1 MISGIRI
8 LKRTDKS
15 LVGTRT
21 TLSPFQS
28 FLQSISFNI
37 MWLGLYFFS
46 AWLFSEISIWS
57 APDDAKLGWVL
68 HGIAADKDKLN
79 ERAIFFRFIFMI
91 LATVQAVWHIYDDCD
106 KILLPV
112 HKVTTG
118 EKEEVSSIE
127 SPRSQI
133 RRRAPEMCVSSA
145 SKAGIS
151 FGVGITIYIV
161 FLRHVLWDFT
171 FGWTRYV
178 FTLRQFSYPTGLHP
192 FIDMILRILFS
203 TFLLSLLWDFSNA
216 VFSAY
221 IAQEPLKKGQ
231 PITADSKDPN
241 GSLIR
246 GLDHRLKSAK
256 SFAFWELW
264 IIASRFQ
271 DRRKTIYSDIDRQP
285 STWTQISTLCLREI
299 QGISDRVA
307 ATNDAPSPSKP
318 PEVTPVESDPVP
330 VKQPVVQPLKSDP
343 ITAQTPP
350 PKTRSERVG
359 RLVGS
364 FAKQHGF
371 SPSPPRPFQEAQK
384 AIGLV
389 ERTLLPAA
397 RVQDIHDM
405 PETIRTRTSGLVTGF
420 VKNRFLGWPFRQ
432 TFARKAVAVICGAPA
447 ARTSIVVDA
456 TRSLARLCVESLRED
471 PYGNVAKDIKG
482 IVAAMV
488 TALKDAQGFLVK
500 SKPHWSDLYFTESER
515 TNVEEANEVIDA
527 LKGGLQE
534 ILGAFAE
541 YASGVGLSQKEL
553 TEAKT
558 LVSGKEMKEKRG

>member
-1 MISGIRI
+1 M
-8 LKRTDKS
+8 
-15 LVGTRT
+15 
-21 TLSPFQS
+21 
-28 FLQSISFNI
+28 
-37 MWLGLYFFS
+37 
-46 AWLFSEISIWS
+46 
-57 APDDAKLGWVL
+57 L

-79 ERAIFFRFIFMI
+79 ERAIFYRFIFMI
-91 LATVQAVWHIYDDCD
+91 LAAVQAVWHIYDDYD
-106 KILLPV
+106 KILLPIQ
-112 HKVTTG
+112 KATTG
-118 EKEEVSSIE
+118 EKEEASSIE

-133 RRRAPEMCVSSA
+133 RRRAPEMCVVSA
-145 SKAGIS
+145 IKAGIS
-151 FGVGITIYIV
+151 FGVGIPIYLI

-171 FGWTRYV
+171 FGWTRYI
-178 FTLRQFSYPTGLHP
+178 FTLRQFTHPTGLHP
-192 FIDMILRILFS
+192 FIDMILRVMFS

-264 IIASRFQ
+264 IIASRFP

-299 QGISDRVA
+299 QGISDRIA
-307 ATNDAPSPSKP
+307 AANDVPSSSKPP
-318 PEVTPVESDPVP
+318 PEVTPAKSDPAP

-359 RLVGS
+359 KLVGS
-364 FAKQHGF
+364 FAKQHGL

-397 RVQDIHDM
+397 RVQEIHDM
-405 PETIRTRTSGLVTGF
+405 PETVRTRASGLVTSLI
-420 VKNRFLGWPFRQ
+420 KNRFLGWPFRQ
-432 TFARKAVAVICGAPA
+432 RFARKAVAVICGAPA
-447 ARTSIVVDA
+447 ARTSIVVNA

-471 PYGNVAKDIKG
+471 PYGNVAKDVKG
-482 IVAAMV
+482 IVATMV
-488 TALKDAQGFLVK
+488 TALKDAQVFLVE
-500 SKPHWSDLYFTESER
+500 SKPHWSDIYFTEIER

-527 LKGGLQE
+527 LKVGLQE
-534 ILGAFAE
+534 ILGTFAE

-558 LVSGKEMKEKRG
+558 LVGGKDMKEKRG